1 MLWFKA
7 WHIIAMVAWF
17 AGLFYLPRLYVYHA
31 TTTDTIS
38 LNRFII
44 MERRLYFGIMWPAAV
59 MTSVFGLAMVL
70 QASDYY
76 LHQVWFHIKIALVF
90 GLWIYHFSLWYF
102 LKNFQNQKN
111 KHSSRFYRLYN
122 ELPTLVLIPVVL
134 LVELKPNWP

>member
-59 MTSVFGLAMVL
+59 MTSVFGLAMVF

-76 LHQVWFHIKIALVF
+76 LHQVWFQLKIALVF

-111 KHSSRFYRLYN
+111 KHRCRFYRFYN

-134 LVELKPNWP
+134 LVELKPNLL